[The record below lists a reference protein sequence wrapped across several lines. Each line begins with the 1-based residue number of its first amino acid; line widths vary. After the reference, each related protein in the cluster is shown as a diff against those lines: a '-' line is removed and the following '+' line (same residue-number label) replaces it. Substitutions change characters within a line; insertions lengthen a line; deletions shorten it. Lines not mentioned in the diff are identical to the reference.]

1 VRPGTAFFRLEHR
14 FDHRFD
20 HAFLEILSMQPFRS
34 DRILGFAA
42 LGFLIVG
49 CFLVLRPFLS
59 AVLWAAILAT
69 TVWPVFHWVDQRLPG
84 WRNTSALLTT
94 LATALVLVAPFI
106 VVAVG
111 LGSNVAEL
119 AAATRTLLEGGL
131 PDAPQWLQ
139 DIPFVGERLHAY
151 WQGFAHNGQRL
162 VAELG
167 QLVEPAKGLVLNGSR
182 AIGMGVFHLMLSVL
196 IVFFLFRDGEAVTAH
211 LTAVL
216 ERLAGAR
223 GRRLLHLAHGTV
235 GGVVYG
241 IIGTALAQGV
251 LAGIGF
257 AVAGVPGALLLGLA
271 TFFLSAVPV
280 GPPLI
285 WGPAAFWLF
294 QQGELGWAIFVAAWG
309 FFVVST
315 VDNVLKPLIISRGA
329 SLPFILVLLG
339 VLGGVLAFGF
349 IGVFLGPTLLAVGYR
364 LMTEWTAG
372 LAEGMPRE

>member
-1 VRPGTAFFRLEHR
+1 
-14 FDHRFD
+14 
-20 HAFLEILSMQPFRS
+20 MQPFRS
-34 DRILGFAA
+34 DRVLGFAA

-69 TVWPVFHWVDQRLPG
+69 TVWPAFLWVDRRLPG
-84 WRNTSALLTT
+84 WRNTSALITT
-94 LATALVLVAPFI
+94 LLTAVVLIAPFVI
-106 VVAVG
+106 VAIG

-119 AAATRTLLEGGL
+119 VAATRTLLEGGL
-131 PDAPQWLQ
+131 PDAPRWLQ
-139 DIPFVGERLHAY
+139 EIPFVGDRLYAY
-151 WQGFAHNGQRL
+151 WQGFAHNGERL

-167 QLVEPAKGLVLNGSR
+167 QLVEPAKALIINGGR
-182 AIGMGVFHLMLSVL
+182 AIGLGVFQMGLAVV
-196 IVFFLFRDGEAVTAH
+196 IVFFLFRDGEAVTAR
-211 LTAVL
+211 LGAVL
-216 ERLAGAR
+216 ERLAGPR
-223 GRRLLHLAHGTV
+223 GRRLLVLTHGTV

-241 IIGTALAQGV
+241 ILGTALAQGI

-257 AVAGVPGALLLGLA
+257 AIAGVPGALVLGLA

-294 QQGELGWAIFVAAWG
+294 QQGELGWALFVALWG

-329 SLPFILVLLG
+329 SLPFVLVLLG

-364 LMTEWTAG
+364 LLTEWTTGLAG
-372 LAEGMPRE
+372 LPRE

>member
-1 VRPGTAFFRLEHR
+1 
-14 FDHRFD
+14 
-20 HAFLEILSMQPFRS
+20 MQPFRS
-34 DRILGFAA
+34 DRILGFTA

-69 TVWPVFHWVDQRLPG
+69 TVWPLFRWVDQRLPG

-94 LATALVLVAPFI
+94 LATALVLVAPFV

-131 PDAPQWLQ
+131 PDAPQWLR

-151 WQGFAHNGQRL
+151 WQDFAHDGRRL

-167 QLVEPAKGLVLNGSR
+167 QLVDPAKALVLNGSR
-182 AIGMGVFHLMLSVL
+182 AIGMGIFHLMLSVL
-196 IVFFLFRDGEAVTAH
+196 IVFFLFRDGESVTAH
-211 LTAVL
+211 LAAVL

-223 GRRLLHLAHGTV
+223 GRHLLHLAHGTV

-339 VLGGVLAFGF
+339 ILGGVLAFGF

-364 LMTEWTAG
+364 LMTEWTTG
-372 LAEGMPRE
+372 LAEGTPRE

>member
-1 VRPGTAFFRLEHR
+1 
-14 FDHRFD
+14 
-20 HAFLEILSMQPFRS
+20 MQNFRS
-34 DRILGFAA
+34 DRVLGFAA

-59 AVLWAAILAT
+59 AVLWSAILAT
-69 TVWPVFHWVDQRLPG
+69 TVWPAFLWVDRRLG
-84 WRNTSALLTT
+84 GRRNLSALLTT
-94 LATALVLVAPFI
+94 CFTALVLIAPFV
-106 VVAVG
+106 VVAVS
-111 LGSNVAEL
+111 LGGNVAEL
-119 AAATRTLLEGGL
+119 MDASRKLLEKGL
-131 PDAPQWLQ
+131 PDAPEWLRNL
-139 DIPFVGERLHAY
+139 PFFGERLYAY
-151 WQGFAHNGQRL
+151 WQSFAHDGARL
-162 VAELG
+162 VEELG
-167 QLVEPAKGLVLNGSR
+167 QLVEPAKALVLTGGQ
-182 AIGMGVFHLMLSVL
+182 AIGMGVFQLGLSVV

-211 LTAVL
+211 LGAVL

-223 GRRLLHLAHGTV
+223 GKRLLDLAHNTV

-241 IIGTALAQGV
+241 ILGTALAQGI

-257 AVAGVPGALLLGLA
+257 AVAGVPGALVLGLA

-294 QQGELGWAIFVAAWG
+294 QQGELGWALFVAAWG

-364 LMTEWTAG
+364 MLLEWTA
-372 LAEGMPRE
+372 EMVS

>member
-1 VRPGTAFFRLEHR
+1 
-14 FDHRFD
+14 
-20 HAFLEILSMQPFRS
+20 MQPFRS
-34 DRILGFAA
+34 DRVLGFAA

-69 TVWPVFHWVDQRLPG
+69 TVWPVFRWVDQRLPG

-94 LATALVLVAPFI
+94 LATALVLVAPFV

-131 PDAPQWLQ
+131 PDAPQWLR

-196 IVFFLFRDGEAVTAH
+196 IVFFLFRDGESVTAH
-211 LTAVL
+211 LAAVL

-294 QQGELGWAIFVAAWG
+294 QQGLLRRQHRGQRAQAPHHQPRRQPALHPGAAG
-309 FFVVST
+309 
-315 VDNVLKPLIISRGA
+315 GA
-329 SLPFILVLLG
+329 
-339 VLGGVLAFGF
+339 
-349 IGVFLGPTLLAVGYR
+349 R
-364 LMTEWTAG
+364 RRAG
-372 LAEGMPRE
+372 LRLHRRLPRSHPAGRGLPADDRMDFGPGGRHAPGMKNGGLKAAVSG